1 MPVGFDHRQNEKIN
15 NRRYSICYLK
25 IKNKRNIKTI
35 TITTGTVL
43 LLLATL
49 FTSSAQVTY
58 LDVNEKVEQY
68 PKVEWL
74 KGMPVDKF
82 EKDKIYLVELWATW
96 CKPCIASMPHL
107 AELNSKFKD
116 KIVFISQDVWE
127 DDAEKVKEFIAKNQ
141 KLMDYR
147 IGFSGPKLTSDF
159 EKNWIKPSGTFGI
172 PRTFIIQNNILV
184 WMTQPDQVNEEILQ
198 LLVDHKFSIEAAE
211 KLAKK
216 N

>member
-1 MPVGFDHRQNEKIN
+1 MK
-15 NRRYSICYLK
+15 S
-25 IKNKRNIKTI
+25 I

-43 LLLATL
+43 LLFITF

-74 KGMPVDKF
+74 KGMPVDNF

-96 CKPCIASMPHL
+96 CKPCIASMPHM

-127 DDAEKVKEFIAKNQ
+127 DDVEKVKAFIAKNE
-141 KLMDYR
+141 KLMDWRTGYA
-147 IGFSGPKLTSDF
+147 GASKTSDF
-159 EKNWIKPSGTFGI
+159 DKNWIKPSGTSSI
-172 PRTFIIQNNILV
+172 PRTFIIQNNTLV

>member
-1 MPVGFDHRQNEKIN
+1 MLKN
-15 NRRYSICYLK
+15 K
-25 IKNKRNIKTI
+25 IKEHMKTI

-43 LLLATL
+43 LLLIA
-49 FTSSAQVTY
+49 FFSCSAQVTY

-74 KGMPVDKF
+74 KGTPVDKF

-96 CKPCIASMPHL
+96 CKPCIASMPHM

-116 KIVFISQDVWE
+116 RIVFISQDVWE
-127 DDAEKVKEFIAKNQ
+127 DDIEKVKAFIAKNE
-141 KLMDYR
+141 KLMDCG
-147 IGFSGPKLTSDF
+147 IGYAGTSKTSDF
-159 EKNWIKPSGTFGI
+159 DKNWIKPSGTSSI
-172 PRTFIIQNNILV
+172 PRTFIIQNNTLV

>member
-1 MPVGFDHRQNEKIN
+1 MLKN
-15 NRRYSICYLK
+15 K
-25 IKNKRNIKTI
+25 IKEHMKSI

-43 LLLATL
+43 LLFITF

-74 KGMPVDKF
+74 KGMPVDNF

-96 CKPCIASMPHL
+96 CKPCIASMPHM

-127 DDAEKVKEFIAKNQ
+127 DDVEKVKAFIAKNE
-141 KLMDYR
+141 KLMDWRTGYA
-147 IGFSGPKLTSDF
+147 GASKTSDF
-159 EKNWIKPSGTFGI
+159 DKNWIKPSGTSSI
-172 PRTFIIQNNILV
+172 PRTFIIQNNTLV